1 MRVKKAVSFACAA
14 LLCASGFCAKKT
26 YEFVPS
32 AVPQNG
38 TYALYVDSRDWG
50 LVAHKVVIN
59 AGQNFSSDAV
69 RKEDFVAGVYLGN
82 KKKAGRIYGPA
93 QSKRQIVSA
102 YVCDEAGDEVAGRGR
117 YVALEFAVSPD
128 DSYTAPY
135 VFYKKPRAADD
146 IFGMKITNEKLGIE
160 ISRRSAIVFPTARRF
175 NTAKSESLDEDGEKI
190 TLQYSYY
197 IPQVAEGTQVPLVLW
212 LHGMGEGG
220 DDVYAPLL
228 NSPAAKL
235 TGQKIQSHFV
245 EGCAVLIP
253 VCPTGWLET
262 TEKDPVGNRLWV
274 PVDIKGTVKKVASPM
289 TKLFGRFIYTQ
300 DDYEEV
306 AANKTYNTVSY
317 YTDAVKKLV
326 ENFIMWHPEID
337 AHRIYV
343 GGASAGGYMTV
354 NMVLQCPELFAA
366 AFAVCEA
373 YPDERI
379 STAQIDLLAEQ
390 NLWFAVALND
400 ETVNPQK
407 CTIATYE
414 RLKNAGAQ
422 NVHLCTYSRV
432 VDMHGFKDEDG
443 EPFEY
448 EGHYSWVYVLDD
460 YCVSDSDKTL
470 SLFDWLSRQNRDVVS
485 DANN

>member
-1 MRVKKAVSFACAA
+1 MKRGVSFACVA
-14 LLCASGFCAKKT
+14 LLCASGFCAKKPH
-26 YEFVPS
+26 EISPS
-32 AVPQNG
+32 CPPTNG
-38 TYALYVDSRDWG
+38 TYALYVEARDWG
-50 LVAHKVVIN
+50 VAAYKVVIN
-59 AGQNFSSDAV
+59 AGQNFATNAV
-69 RKEDFVAGVYLGN
+69 HKEDFVVGVYLAN
-82 KKKAGRIYGPA
+82 KKKAGTIYGPA
-93 QSKRQIVSA
+93 QSKRKILSA
-102 YVCDEAGDEVAGRGR
+102 YVCDEEGDEVTGRGR

-128 DSYTAPY
+128 DSYTSPY

-146 IFGMKITNEKLGIE
+146 IFGMKITNERLGIE
-160 ISRRSAIVFPTARRF
+160 ISRRSAIVFPTARHF
-175 NTAKSESLDEDGEKI
+175 KTAKSESLDEDGEKI

-197 IPQVAEGTQVPLVLW
+197 IPPVDEGSQIPLILW

-220 DDVYAPLL
+220 DDVYSPLL

-235 TGQKIQSHFV
+235 ADERIQSHFTK
-245 EGCAVLIP
+245 GCAVLIP
-253 VCPTGWLET
+253 VCPSGWLVT
-262 TEKDPVGNRLWV
+262 NEKDPMGNRLWV
-274 PVDIKGTVKKVASPM
+274 PVDIKGTVKKAASPM
-289 TKLFGRFIYTQ
+289 TKLFGRFIYSQ
-300 DDYEEV
+300 DDYEEQ

-317 YTDAVKKLV
+317 YTDAVKTLV
-326 ENFIMWHPEID
+326 EDFIICHPEID
-337 AHRIYV
+337 SSRVYV

-354 NMVLQCPELFAA
+354 NMVLQCPDLFAA

-379 STAQIDLLAEQ
+379 SSAQIDLLANQ
-390 NLWFAVALND
+390 NIWFAVALND

-422 NVHLCTYSRV
+422 NAHLCTYSRV

-460 YCVSDSDKTL
+460 NCVSDNDKAL
-470 SLFDWLSRQNRDVVS
+470 NLFDWLSCQSLDMP
-485 DANN
+485 

>member
-1 MRVKKAVSFACAA
+1 MKRRVTVAYAA
-14 LLCASGFCAKKT
+14 LLCASGFCAKLPH
-26 YEFVPS
+26 EIVPS
-32 AVPQNG
+32 ATPQNG
-38 TYALYVDSRDWG
+38 TYALYVEARDWG
-50 LVAHKVVIN
+50 VASYKVVIN
-59 AGQNFSSDAV
+59 AGQNFASSAV
-69 RKEDFVAGVYLGN
+69 QKEDFVAGVYLAN

-93 QSKRQIVSA
+93 QSERDILSA
-102 YVCDEAGDEVAGRGR
+102 YVCDDEGEEVAGRGR
-117 YVALEFAVSPD
+117 YIALEFAVSPD
-128 DSYTAPY
+128 DVYTGPY

-175 NTAKSESLDEDGEKI
+175 ATDKAESLDEDGEKI

-197 IPQVAEGTQVPLVLW
+197 IPQTAEGAQVPLILW

-220 DDVYAPLL
+220 DDVLSPLL

-235 TGQKIQSHFV
+235 TGEAIQSHFD

-253 VCPTGWLET
+253 VCHSGWLET
-262 TEKDPVGNRLWV
+262 TEKDPMGKRLWV

-317 YTDAVKKLV
+317 YTGAVKKLV
-326 ENFIMWHPEID
+326 EDFITCHPEID
-337 AHRIYV
+337 AHRVYV

-354 NMVLQCPELFAA
+354 NMLLQCPELFAA

-379 STAQIDLLAEQ
+379 SAAQIDLLAEQ
-390 NLWFAVALND
+390 NIWFAVALND

-422 NVHLCTYSRV
+422 NAHICTYPRV
-432 VDMHGFKDEDG
+432 IDIHGFTDEDG
-443 EPFEY
+443 YPFEY
-448 EGHYSWVYVLDD
+448 EGHYSWIYVLDD
-460 YCVSDSDKTL
+460 RCVSDGDKTL
-470 SLFDWLSRQNRDVVS
+470 SLFDWLSRQSRDPLQ
-485 DANN
+485 

>member
-1 MRVKKAVSFACAA
+1 MNVKKGVSFACVA

-26 YEFVPS
+26 NEILAVATVP
-32 AVPQNG
+32 NG
-38 TYALYVDSRDWG
+38 TYALYVEARDWG
-50 LVAHKVVIN
+50 VAAYKVVIN
-59 AGQNFSSDAV
+59 AGQNFLSDV
-69 RKEDFVAGVYLGN
+69 VSKEDFVAGVYLGN

-93 QSKRQIVSA
+93 QSKREIVSA
-102 YVCDEAGDEVAGRGR
+102 YICDEAGEKVAGRGH
-117 YVALEFAVSPD
+117 YIALEFAVSPD

-146 IFGMKITNEKLGIE
+146 IFGMKITNERLGIE

-175 NTAKSESLDEDGEKI
+175 NFDKSESQDEDGEKI

-197 IPQVAEGTQVPLVLW
+197 IPQMDEGTQVPLILW

-220 DDVYAPLL
+220 DDVLSPLL

-235 TGQKIQSHFV
+235 ADERIQAHFDK
-245 EGCAVLIP
+245 GCAVIIP
-253 VCPTGWLET
+253 VCPSGWLET
-262 TEKDPVGNRLWV
+262 TEKDPMGNRLWV
-274 PVDIKGTVKKVASPM
+274 PVDIKGTVKKAAAPM

-300 DDYEEV
+300 DDYDEE

-317 YTDAVKKLV
+317 YTDAIKKLV
-326 ENFIMWHPEID
+326 EDFITLHPEID
-337 AHRIYV
+337 ADRIYV

-354 NMVLQCPELFAA
+354 NMVLQCPDLFAA

-379 STAQIDLLAEQ
+379 SSAQIDLLADQ

-400 ETVNPQK
+400 STVNPQK
-407 CTIATYE
+407 CTLATYE
-414 RLKNAGAQ
+414 RIKNAGAQ
-422 NVHLCTYSRV
+422 NAHLCTYDRI
-432 VDMHGFKDEDG
+432 VDIHGFKDEDG

-460 YCVSDSDKTL
+460 FCTSDIDKTL
-470 SLFDWLSRQNRDVVS
+470 SLFDWLSRQCRSVL
-485 DANN
+485 